1 MNRRQTFLQA
11 VIGAALVSAQVLVL
25 PLVGEHSPVQAASAM
40 TVVKSASPA
49 SGSTVRK
56 GDVITYTMA
65 VSNTSTASEVLT
77 GLTVADAVPAGATYV
92 PNSATITGARKYL
105 QFRDEF
111 NAELYTNNNGPT
123 NWTSNWTETG
133 DDGNPTGGDIKFVD
147 DGDPAPGDGRQFV
160 LQLDKSN
167 DSIARSYSLAGC
179 STGTAALSFDWKK
192 SENLSGTLSVQVGDG
207 TTWTTL
213 TTFSG
218 NSTSSYAT
226 FTSTPA
232 QSADI
237 IAGSQIRFI
246 TDGSYDKRFYF
257 DNVQIARSCEVV
269 APNTPVS
276 APPNLV
282 APPTQSYSLNVGETA
297 TVTFQ
302 VTVDGTTQVLS
313 NTATASSRQV
323 ATVTSNTVTH
333 NVEVA
338 TITKSASPASGSNV
352 LQGSTITYNVAVKNI
367 GGAPLTDLQIADALP
382 AGVTYV
388 PGSAKISGARTF
400 VQYLDQFTAQTY
412 SNSNGITSWTS
423 TPWVET
429 VDGGSATGGDIEIKN
444 DNGVSPE
451 RVNVLYIKGKDGRAI
466 SRPINLAAC
475 STGSPTLSFEWRRK
489 DDLIGG
495 KEVYLDLYNGTTWV
509 QQAVFS
515 GAQTATY
522 ATYSLLIPAQ
532 FRVAGAQLR
541 FRSST
546 TNDKYLYVDNVKIEG
561 MCDVITPLT
570 TAAAPPDLVLAASH
584 YAVAPNETATVTFQ
598 ATVNTLG
605 SGVTTLALNN
615 TATAAFAGV
624 PTLTSNTVTHT
635 VVTLPSFKGTVY
647 FDRDNSGGLNAGD
660 PATGAT
666 MWAKLINSSGTAIK
680 AAVVDPAT
688 GAYTIPLVSAGT
700 YSVIIDDNST
710 LTDTTPTAPTTWSN
724 ATPATG
730 SRTGVVSAG
739 DGAADVTGL
748 NFGLTRSADLELTK
762 TVSATTA
769 YVGGSV
775 SYTLSLKNNG
785 PQPTANVV
793 VTDVLPAGL
802 TYVSQSGTGTY
813 APATGKWTVPNVA
826 SGQTVTLTI
835 LASVSGPLTVNSVVT
850 NSAEVTDALSR
861 DPDSTP
867 GNSSTAED
875 DDDSAAF
882 TVVAPPTAEVAV
894 TKTVNVATAGVGDVV
909 SYTITVK
916 NNGPDAI
923 SGGVLNDVLPASLGY
938 QTYSTT
944 PVGSGVYNPSAGTWN
959 FGSLAN
965 GQTRTLRINAEVL
978 AITSPTQPLN
988 VTNTAS
994 VNIAPVVDPT
1004 PANNTASATFAVPFA
1019 DLSLV
1024 KKIDG
1029 LDHITAPLLSTHT
1042 FTVALT
1048 NAGPS
1053 TVTDVVVD
1061 DLLPSGFIF
1070 QSASATSGTYDQG
1083 LWTIP
1088 SMPIGTQTLSIV
1100 VVLAAPGQLT
1110 NTAELVAVSAIDPDS
1125 SPGNH
1130 NFAEDDIDRVTVTV
1144 TNATGGVAIGLP
1156 GAVCFAVADNGA
1168 PVTGGGD
1175 LLTRV
1180 DNDSGLVT
1188 GISVGSAGTGTQ
1200 NIESM
1205 AVHPVTGVI
1214 YTADAGNFGSINP
1227 TTGAFSQI
1235 GTGAIG
1241 TGSGFATVGAT
1252 STTNLPFNDI
1262 DGLSFDPTTGFLYAA
1277 VRRAGTPEDLLIRI
1291 NPATGTFVPNAFNT
1305 DNNTSTIEDFVLI
1318 GAVNSNG
1325 LRNDIDDLAVDLDG
1339 SLYGVA
1345 NSDGTGDQVLVKI
1358 NKITGATTIFGVMYR
1373 PAPNQALKMTDV
1385 EGLSF
1390 DLQGQLYA
1398 TTGANGLDPGGIYRL
1413 NKTPDASGH
1422 INSTSYKPFGIG
1434 DDYEAVACGVPA
1446 TDVAVTKAVSNG
1458 TPAAGSNIT
1467 YTVTVTDNGPTIATG
1482 IRVDDVLPAGL
1493 TYVSHTASLG
1503 TYVPGTGQW
1512 TVGGLLPNAK
1522 ATLSIVATVGTG
1534 VPRGTPIVNT
1544 AAIPNRLPNIAWVDQ
1559 PDSDP
1564 TNNSASAQIVVG
1576 ITPAA
1581 IRGTI
1586 YDDINGDGSISAGD
1600 APIGGVV
1607 VTLYADAND
1616 DGIPDGPAL
1625 ATTTTLTDGTY
1636 VFANRPNGT
1645 YLVVETDPTSHASV
1659 SDIYGI
1665 NDNKIRVVLDGYGVD
1680 SNGND
1685 FLDVALDYGD
1695 APATYGTASAKIS
1708 PSLRLGAGVTPDLDG
1723 RYDNSDSDDGV
1734 DLQNATVTTSGY
1746 TVPVA
1751 VTNTTGAPVW
1761 VCGWIDTDSNG
1772 VFDTAERQCDEVLVG
1787 ESAASL
1793 TWTGVGGLNGTSF
1806 SRFRVAPTLL
1816 EAQAA
1821 TGTPGIGEV
1830 EDYPIDLA
1838 TLPVTVAY
1846 FSSKKSGNTIDV
1858 TWWSGTESRNAGY
1871 VIYGGN
1877 SKNKLVALTDLVVGA
1892 GDSFEPLEYTASVTA
1907 DHKNLWLADVD
1918 LVGKE
1923 TLHGPYKVG
1932 ETIGT
1937 VPEPIEVDWTTSQTE
1952 AGAAERAGD
1961 ADRSADQSRVTAAA
1975 AAADRNPASVRRIK
1989 VRSEIGAG
1997 NMAAVSVETA
2007 GLYRI
2012 SFDDL
2017 LEVGMDWTGVKMKSL
2032 AVVDASGA
2040 PVPIRV
2046 SSNKKFADGQ
2056 WVEFW
2061 GEPVDTLYTGT
2072 NVYRLVVDKSKR
2084 LLMDVDKSKVPGKK
2098 TVTADTYLHTEVVD
2112 ERNLYSP
2119 SAPGD
2124 DPWYGFNVFSFGAPH
2139 DAVVELENVAAGAGS
2154 ISVHMWGRLR
2164 LRTDQRSRRRC
2175 RRQRCPDRRH
2185 PVRWNQ
2191 RSGVHRHRP
2200 GRSVGRRSEHRDGDR
2215 ERRRGNAV
2223 RLGEPRPDRCL
2234 PPP

>member
-1 MNRRQTFLQA
+1 
-11 VIGAALVSAQVLVL
+11 
-25 PLVGEHSPVQAASAM
+25 
-40 TVVKSASPA
+40 
-49 SGSTVRK
+49 
-56 GDVITYTMA
+56 
-65 VSNTSTASEVLT
+65 
-77 GLTVADAVPAGATYV
+77 
-92 PNSATITGARKYL
+92 
-105 QFRDEF
+105 
-111 NAELYTNNNGPT
+111 
-123 NWTSNWTETG
+123 
-133 DDGNPTGGDIKFVD
+133 
-147 DGDPAPGDGRQFV
+147 
-160 LQLDKSN
+160 
-167 DSIARSYSLAGC
+167 
-179 STGTAALSFDWKK
+179 
-192 SENLSGTLSVQVGDG
+192 
-207 TTWTTL
+207 
-213 TTFSG
+213 
-218 NSTSSYAT
+218 
-226 FTSTPA
+226 
-232 QSADI
+232 
-237 IAGSQIRFI
+237 
-246 TDGSYDKRFYF
+246 
-257 DNVQIARSCEVV
+257 
-269 APNTPVS
+269 
-276 APPNLV
+276 
-282 APPTQSYSLNVGETA
+282 
-297 TVTFQ
+297 
-302 VTVDGTTQVLS
+302 
-313 NTATASSRQV
+313 
-323 ATVTSNTVTH
+323 
-333 NVEVA
+333 
-338 TITKSASPASGSNV
+338 
-352 LQGSTITYNVAVKNI
+352 
-367 GGAPLTDLQIADALP
+367 
-382 AGVTYV
+382 
-388 PGSAKISGARTF
+388 
-400 VQYLDQFTAQTY
+400 
-412 SNSNGITSWTS
+412 
-423 TPWVET
+423 
-429 VDGGSATGGDIEIKN
+429 
-444 DNGVSPE
+444 
-451 RVNVLYIKGKDGRAI
+451 
-466 SRPINLAAC
+466 
-475 STGSPTLSFEWRRK
+475 
-489 DDLIGG
+489 
-495 KEVYLDLYNGTTWV
+495 
-509 QQAVFS
+509 
-515 GAQTATY
+515 
-522 ATYSLLIPAQ
+522 
-532 FRVAGAQLR
+532 
-541 FRSST
+541 
-546 TNDKYLYVDNVKIEG
+546 
-561 MCDVITPLT
+561 
-570 TAAAPPDLVLAASH
+570 
-584 YAVAPNETATVTFQ
+584 
-598 ATVNTLG
+598 
-605 SGVTTLALNN
+605 
-615 TATAAFAGV
+615 
-624 PTLTSNTVTHT
+624 
-635 VVTLPSFKGTVY
+635 
-647 FDRDNSGGLNAGD
+647 
-660 PATGAT
+660 

-867 GNSSTAED
+867 GNSSTTED

-2154 ISVHMWGRLR
+2154 ISVHMWGLFDFEPINDHDVAVAVNDVPIGDIQFGGTSEAVFTATVPDGVLVDGANTVTVTVNVAEGMPFGWVNLDQIAVSHPREIRAVDGSAHFTTSAKRIAVSGLTSPTIEILR
-2164 LRTDQRSRRRC
+2164 LDGDDVARISRRQTVLQADGTYTIAFAGSGATASYAVTQIDSLPQVDVTAARTPHDLLSGRADLLIIAHSTFSGHLGDLVAAREAQGLDVKVVEVEDLYAAYTGEVFDPAAISAYIADAAHVFGDPAVLLVGADSYDYRDYLGTGSISFVPTLYGDVGVGDIPWSPIDPAFVDLDDDQVPDLALGRLPVRNLDELAAAIHKAINYTPDTTAIFTAEEGFGGVADEIAASLPANYGVTTAYLDDLDATTARSALLGGMNDGAGLTVYFGHSSTDQWGSQGLLTTADAAAMTNVDDPTVVVQFGC
-2175 RRQRCPDRRH
+2175 
-2185 PVRWNQ
+2185 WNTYF
-2191 RSGVHRHRP
+2191 
-2200 GRSVGRRSEHRDGDR
+2200 SEPTLQSLGTALSTSA
-2215 ERRRGNAV
+2215 GGAAAVLGATTLTNAV
-2223 RLGEPRPDRCL
+2223 HDAMYGPMIMKSFTSDATIGSAMTAAKHELALTTSAVDITLGWTLLGDPTTPIR
-2234 PPP
+2234 

>member
-1 MNRRQTFLQA
+1 M
-11 VIGAALVSAQVLVL
+11 
-25 PLVGEHSPVQAASAM
+25 
-40 TVVKSASPA
+40 
-49 SGSTVRK
+49 SG
-56 GDVITYTMA
+56 
-65 VSNTSTASEVLT
+65 
-77 GLTVADAVPAGATYV
+77 
-92 PNSATITGARKYL
+92 
-105 QFRDEF
+105 
-111 NAELYTNNNGPT
+111 
-123 NWTSNWTETG
+123 
-133 DDGNPTGGDIKFVD
+133 
-147 DGDPAPGDGRQFV
+147 
-160 LQLDKSN
+160 
-167 DSIARSYSLAGC
+167 
-179 STGTAALSFDWKK
+179 
-192 SENLSGTLSVQVGDG
+192 
-207 TTWTTL
+207 
-213 TTFSG
+213 
-218 NSTSSYAT
+218 
-226 FTSTPA
+226 
-232 QSADI
+232 
-237 IAGSQIRFI
+237 
-246 TDGSYDKRFYF
+246 
-257 DNVQIARSCEVV
+257 
-269 APNTPVS
+269 
-276 APPNLV
+276 
-282 APPTQSYSLNVGETA
+282 
-297 TVTFQ
+297 
-302 VTVDGTTQVLS
+302 
-313 NTATASSRQV
+313 
-323 ATVTSNTVTH
+323 
-333 NVEVA
+333 
-338 TITKSASPASGSNV
+338 
-352 LQGSTITYNVAVKNI
+352 
-367 GGAPLTDLQIADALP
+367 
-382 AGVTYV
+382 
-388 PGSAKISGARTF
+388 
-400 VQYLDQFTAQTY
+400 
-412 SNSNGITSWTS
+412 
-423 TPWVET
+423 
-429 VDGGSATGGDIEIKN
+429 
-444 DNGVSPE
+444 
-451 RVNVLYIKGKDGRAI
+451 
-466 SRPINLAAC
+466 
-475 STGSPTLSFEWRRK
+475 
-489 DDLIGG
+489 
-495 KEVYLDLYNGTTWV
+495 
-509 QQAVFS
+509 
-515 GAQTATY
+515 
-522 ATYSLLIPAQ
+522 
-532 FRVAGAQLR
+532 
-541 FRSST
+541 
-546 TNDKYLYVDNVKIEG
+546 
-561 MCDVITPLT
+561 
-570 TAAAPPDLVLAASH
+570 
-584 YAVAPNETATVTFQ
+584 
-598 ATVNTLG
+598 
-605 SGVTTLALNN
+605 
-615 TATAAFAGV
+615 
-624 PTLTSNTVTHT
+624 
-635 VVTLPSFKGTVY
+635 
-647 FDRDNSGGLNAGD
+647 
-660 PATGAT
+660 
-666 MWAKLINSSGTAIK
+666 
-680 AAVVDPAT
+680 
-688 GAYTIPLVSAGT
+688 
-700 YSVIIDDNST
+700 
-710 LTDTTPTAPTTWSN
+710 
-724 ATPATG
+724 
-730 SRTGVVSAG
+730 G
-739 DGAADVTGL
+739 DGASDVTGL
-748 NFGLTRSADLELTK
+748 HFGLTRSADLELTK

-813 APATGKWTVPNVA
+813 VPATGKWTVANIA
-826 SGQTVTLTI
+826 NGQTVTLTI
-835 LASVSGPLTVNSVVT
+835 LASVSGPLAVNTIVT
-850 NSAEVTDALSR
+850 NVAEVTDSLSR

-867 GNSSTAED
+867 GNSSTTED
-875 DDDSAAF
+875 DDDTAAF

-894 TKTVNVATAGVGDVV
+894 TKTVNVANAGVGDVV

-923 SGGVLNDVLPASLGY
+923 SGGVLNDILPASLGY
-938 QTYSTT
+938 QTFSTS
-944 PVGSGVYNPSAGTWN
+944 PVGSGVYNPTTGAWN

-965 GQTRTLRINAEVL
+965 GQTRTLRINAKVL

-994 VNIAPVVDPT
+994 VNIAPVFDPT

-1053 TVTDVVVD
+1053 TVTNVVVD

-1070 QSASATSGTYDQG
+1070 QSATATSGTYDQG

-1088 SMPIGTQTLSIV
+1088 SMPVGTQTLSIV
-1100 VVLAAPGQLT
+1100 VVLAAPGQLS

-1125 SPGNH
+1125 SPGNR
-1130 NFAEDDIDRVTVTV
+1130 NFAEDDIDTVTVTV

-1188 GISVGSAGTGTQ
+1188 GISVGAAGTGTQ
-1200 NIESM
+1200 DIESM

-1227 TTGAFSQI
+1227 TTGVFSQI

-1252 STTNLPFNDI
+1252 STSNLPFNDI

-1291 NPATGTFVPNAFNT
+1291 NPAAGTFVPNAFNT

-1358 NKITGATTIFGVMYR
+1358 NKTTGATTIFGVMYR
-1373 PAPNQALKMTDV
+1373 PAPNQTLKMTDV

-1413 NKTPDASGH
+1413 DKTPVSGR

-1446 TDVAVTKAVSNG
+1446 TDVAVTKGVSNAS
-1458 TPAAGSNIT
+1458 PAAGSNIT

-1503 TYVPGTGQW
+1503 TFVPGTGVW
-1512 TVGGLLPNAK
+1512 SVGGLLPGAK
-1522 ATLSIVATVGTG
+1522 ATLSIVATVGAS

-1559 PDSDP
+1559 PDSNP

-1581 IRGTI
+1581 IRGTV

-1659 SDIYGI
+1659 SDIYGA
-1665 NDNKIRVVLDGYGVD
+1665 NDNKIKVVLDGYGAD

-1695 APATYGTASAKIS
+1695 APASYGTASAKIS
-1708 PSLRLGAGVTPDLDG
+1708 PSLWIGAGVTPDLDG
-1723 RYDNSDSDDGV
+1723 RYDNADADDGV
-1734 DLQNATVTTSGY
+1734 NFSNAAVTTTGY
-1746 TVPVA
+1746 TLDVA
-1751 VTNTTGAPVW
+1751 VTNTTGAAVW
-1761 VCGWIDTDSNG
+1761 VCGWIDTDASG
-1772 VFDTAERQCDEVLVG
+1772 VFNTAERQCDEVLVG

-1793 TWTGVGGLNGTSF
+1793 TWTDVGGLSGSSF

-1816 EAQAA
+1816 QAQAA

-1830 EDYPIDLA
+1830 EDHPIDLA
-1838 TLPVTVAY
+1838 TLPVTVAH
-1846 FSSKKSGNTIDV
+1846 FSSVKAGDRIDV

-1871 VIYGGN
+1871 VIYGETSEN
-1877 SKNKLVALTDLVVGA
+1877 ALVALTDLIVGA
-1892 GDSFEPLEYTASVTA
+1892 GDSFEPLEYTTSVTI
-1907 DHKNLWLADVD
+1907 DHTQLWLADVD
-1918 LVGKE
+1918 LTGKE
-1923 TLHGPYKVG
+1923 TLHGPYQVG
-1932 ETIGT
+1932 TSIGS
-1937 VPEPIEVDWTTSQTE
+1937 VPAPVEVDWSTSQAE
-1952 AGAAERAGD
+1952 ASAAAS
-1961 ADRSADQSRVTAAA
+1961 AASSVRSGEQSRLTAAA
-1975 AAADRNPASVRRIK
+1975 AAEDSNPRSVRRVK
-1989 VRSEIGAG
+1989 VSSEVG
-1997 NMAAVSVETA
+1997 NGNSAAVSVETA

-2012 SFDDL
+2012 GFDDL
-2017 LEVGMDWTGVKMKSL
+2017 LAVGLDWTGVKMKSL

-2040 PVPIRV
+2040 PVPIRTN
-2046 SSNKKFADGQ
+2046 STRSFTPGR

-2072 NVYRLVVDKSKR
+2072 NVYHLVVDPSMR
-2084 LLMDVDKSKVPGKK
+2084 LLMDRDRARPPRRNATPV
-2098 TVTADTYLHTEVVD
+2098 DTYLHTEVV
-2112 ERNLYSP
+2112 EEQNLYSP
-2119 SAPGD
+2119 TAPGD
-2124 DPWYGFNVFSFGAPH
+2124 DPWYGFNVFSFGAPLET
-2139 DAVVELENVAAGAGS
+2139 VVELDHVAAGAGS
-2154 ISVHMWGRLR
+2154 IDVRMWGVFDFEPIDDHDVAVAVNGVAVGNIRFGGTNDAALTAAVPDGVLVDGANTVTVTVNVVDGMPFDWVNLDHIAITYPREIRAVDGSAQFVTSASQIAVSGLTSRSVEILRIDGNDVARITRRRIVLQPDGTYTAFFTGTGANTSYAVTQIDSLPQTNVVAGRTPSGLLVGEADLLIITHSTFSAHLGDLVAAREAQGLDVKVVEVEDLYAAYTGEVFDPAAISAYIDDAAFVFDDPAILLVGADSYDYRDYAGTGSMSFIPTLYGDVGVGDVPWSPIDPAFVDLDDDQVPDLPLGRLPVRTLEDLSAAIAKAINYTPDTTAVFAAEEGFGAASDDIAASLPAGYDVTTAYLDDLDVTAARAALLGGINDGAGLTVYFGHSSTDQWGAQGLLTTADAAGMTNADDPTIAVQFGCWNTYFSEPTLQSLGTALSTSAGGAAAVLGATTLTNSVHDAMFGPAIMDALTSSTSIGEAVTTAKHNLADETSATDITLGWTLLGDPTMPLR
-2164 LRTDQRSRRRC
+2164 
-2175 RRQRCPDRRH
+2175 
-2185 PVRWNQ
+2185 
-2191 RSGVHRHRP
+2191 
-2200 GRSVGRRSEHRDGDR
+2200 
-2215 ERRRGNAV
+2215 
-2223 RLGEPRPDRCL
+2223 
-2234 PPP
+2234 